1 VFDDVVMSTSSSSSR
16 RREGRVD
23 REANGTNGGEEEE
36 EEEGSISSHEAPNS
50 ATPHHLRGREEDSR
64 DAFFFDESLQHLSFN
79 QDGGCFAVG
88 TDSGFRIFN
97 ADPFKETFRRDF
109 DGGGIGIVEMLFR
122 CNILALVGGGAV
134 PKYSPNKVMIW
145 DDHQARCI
153 GELSFRVPVRAVKL
167 RRDKIVVVLEH
178 KIYVYNF
185 SDLKIVHQTD
195 TWGNPRGI
203 CSLSPTQE
211 SCAMACPGLTRG
223 QVRVELYEPQNVTKF
238 IQAHDS
244 PLRCVVLSL
253 DGSLVATASEKG
265 TLVRVF
271 DCHSGCLLHEFRRGT
286 DRAKIYSLAF
296 SKEKEWL
303 VCTSDKGT
311 VHVYRMPEGSIAGGG
326 NGTTVTRGNNSSD
339 NIASYHYQANGDG
352 YAASS
357 KNSSGYRAPP
367 QSPMTPKSPS
377 SMLQSVISM
386 GVSANVLPKY
396 LQAERSFA
404 QFRMNRNG
412 DASTGNYGKT
422 DDRTSEFP
430 ENSFGFCKASFSTSK
445 ENRIV
450 VICADGS
457 YHKLEFDPVK
467 GGSMSSVNYGRFG

>member
-1 VFDDVVMSTSSSSSR
+1 MSSSSMNSSSSSR
-16 RREGRVD
+16 GGVMENRRGNKANKTTTTSD
-23 REANGTNGGEEEE
+23 DIRE
-36 EEEGSISSHEAPNS
+36 SI
-50 ATPHHLRGREEDSR
+50 
-64 DAFFFDESLQHLSFN
+64 FFDESLQFLSFN

-97 ADPFKETFRRDF
+97 SDPFKETFRRDF
-109 DGGGIGIVEMLFR
+109 DGGGVGIVEMLFR

-195 TWGNPRGI
+195 TWGNPHGI

-211 SCAMACPGLTRG
+211 SCVMACPGLIRG

-271 DCHSGCLLHEFRRGT
+271 DCQSGCLLHEFRRGT
-286 DRAKIYSLAF
+286 DRATIYSLAF

-311 VHVYRMPEGSIAGGG
+311 VHLYRIPEGSIMGGG
-326 NGTTVTRGNNSSD
+326 GGTSATGEMTHSNSSD
-339 NIASYHYQANGDG
+339 NIAARYHYHHYHAN
-352 YAASS
+352 
-357 KNSSGYRAPP
+357 SGNNTPTHNNNGHRAPP

-386 GVSANVLPKY
+386 GVAANVLPKY

-404 QFRMNRNG
+404 QFRMNTG
-412 DASTGNYGKT
+412 GGGVTPAGNYHGES
-422 DDRTSEFP
+422 DHHRTSEFP
-430 ENSFGFCKASFSTSK
+430 EHSFGFCKASFSTSK
-445 ENRIV
+445 DNRIV
-450 VICADGS
+450 VICADGN
-457 YHKLEFDPVK
+457 YYKLEFDPVK
-467 GGSMSSVNYGRFG
+467 GGSMSSVDYGKFG

>member
-1 VFDDVVMSTSSSSSR
+1 M
-16 RREGRVD
+16 
-23 REANGTNGGEEEE
+23 
-36 EEEGSISSHEAPNS
+36 
-50 ATPHHLRGREEDSR
+50 
-64 DAFFFDESLQHLSFN
+64 
-79 QDGGCFAVG
+79 
-88 TDSGFRIFN
+88 
-97 ADPFKETFRRDF
+97 
-109 DGGGIGIVEMLFR
+109 
-122 CNILALVGGGAV
+122 
-134 PKYSPNKVMIW
+134 
-145 DDHQARCI
+145 
-153 GELSFRVPVRAVKL
+153 
-167 RRDKIVVVLEH
+167 
-178 KIYVYNF
+178 
-185 SDLKIVHQTD
+185 
-195 TWGNPRGI
+195 
-203 CSLSPTQE
+203 
-211 SCAMACPGLTRG
+211 
-223 QVRVELYEPQNVTKF
+223 ELYEPQNVTKF
-238 IQAHDS
+238 IQAHAS

-339 NIASYHYQANGDG
+339 NIARYHYQANGDG

>member
-1 VFDDVVMSTSSSSSR
+1 MSTSSSSGSSLNN
-16 RREGRVD
+16 
-23 REANGTNGGEEEE
+23 ANRDDDYHHRATNTNTNNG
-36 EEEGSISSHEAPNS
+36 ARN
-50 ATPHHLRGREEDSR
+50 HHQYSDTR
-64 DAFFFDESLQHLSFN
+64 DIFFDESLQFLSFN

-97 ADPFKETFRRDF
+97 SDPFKETFRRDF

-153 GELSFRVPVRAVKL
+153 GELSFRVPVCAVKL

-195 TWGNPRGI
+195 TWGNPHGI

-211 SCAMACPGLTRG
+211 SCVMACPGLIRG

-253 DGSLVATASEKG
+253 DGTLVATASEKG

-271 DCHSGCLLHEFRRGT
+271 DCQSGCLLHEFRRGT
-286 DRAKIYSLAF
+286 DRATIYSLAF

-311 VHVYRMPEGSIAGGG
+311 VHLYRIPEGSIMGD
-326 NGTTVTRGNNSSD
+326 TVEGMPNSNSSD
-339 NIASYHYQANGDG
+339 NIAAGHHHHHYHAANGG
-352 YAASS
+352 G
-357 KNSSGYRAPP
+357 NNTPTHNGHRVPP

-386 GVSANVLPKY
+386 GVAANVLPKY

-404 QFRMNRNG
+404 QFRMNRSG
-412 DASTGNYGKT
+412 DGIGGVTSAGNYHGES
-422 DDRTSEFP
+422 DQRVSEFP

-445 ENRIV
+445 DNRIV

-457 YHKLEFDPVK
+457 YHKLEFDPIK
-467 GGSMSSVNYGRFG
+467 GGSMSSVDYGRFG